1 MADRKPDESHFLD
14 NVCTQH
20 EGKQT
25 CKPANLQSPSKERR
39 SMSISTYLAT
49 YKSLFVG
56 RSDDYAM
63 QLATGRYRRVGK
75 PLTDADLHD
84 HLIGARTYGTY
95 VMDAAGRCR
104 FAVID
109 ADGEDGLARLWKL
122 HDELAA
128 HGITSYV
135 ECSRRGGHLW
145 MFFTRP
151 VPASQVR
158 AWLLP
163 YCPSD
168 LEFYPKQDEGK
179 GYGSLIR
186 LPLGVHRKSGERYPF
201 VARDEA
207 GHLVPLTVAER
218 DRVNWLASIIR
229 LEVPQLAPTTQQA
242 TPSPMFS
249 SPAPMQAR
257 ANGASSPIREWN
269 AAQDPIE
276 VIGSYVVL
284 NEAHVGQ
291 CPFGEHHT
299 GGQDTNASFK
309 VYKPGA
315 PGGYCW
321 YCYTWQQGGSVFDF
335 LRHYYHLEAGEL
347 WKQIQKGGI
356 A

>member
-1 MADRKPDESHFLD
+1 MRGTEVKARQNGVTKPQE
-14 NVCTQH
+14 
-20 EGKQT
+20 
-25 CKPANLQSPSKERR
+25 ERR
-39 SMSISTYLAT
+39 TMSISTYLAT

-56 RSDDYAM
+56 RFDDYAL
-63 QLATGRYRRVGK
+63 QLSTGRYRRVGK
-75 PLTDADLHD
+75 SLTDADLHD

-109 ADGEDGLARLWKL
+109 ADGDDGLTRLWKL

-128 HGITSYV
+128 RGITSYV

-145 MFFTRP
+145 IFFTQP

-163 YCPSD
+163 YCPAD

-201 VARDEA
+201 VQRDET

-218 DRVNWLASIIR
+218 DRVNWFASIIR
-229 LEVPQLAPTTQQA
+229 MEVPQLEKAQRP
-242 TPSPMFS
+242 TPSPTFS
-249 SPAPMQAR
+249 SSAPMPSR

-269 AAQDPIE
+269 ATQDPYE

-291 CPFGEHHT
+291 CPFGDHHA

-309 VYKPGA
+309 VYPPGA
-315 PGGYCW
+315 QGGYCW
-321 YCYTWQQGGSVFDF
+321 YCYTWQKGGSVFDF
-335 LRHYYHLEAGEL
+335 LRYYYSLSPREL
-347 WKQIQKGGI
+347 WERIQAAGV
-356 A
+356 